1 MSFTLS
7 ATVERPYDE
16 TVAEVR
22 EALAGQG
29 FGVLTEIDIRATL
42 AAKLGVD
49 VPPQVIL
56 GACRPQ
62 LAHRALEI
70 DPTIAAVLPC
80 NVVVRSLGEHTTVVE
95 AFDPDAMM
103 GLAGD
108 GLTEV
113 AGEARQRLSAALA
126 ALTPPAEES

>member
-7 ATVERPYDE
+7 TTVERSYDD
-16 TVAEVR
+16 TVAAVR
-22 EALAGQG
+22 EALADQG
-29 FGVLTEIDIRATL
+29 FGVLTEIDLRATL

-62 LAHRALEI
+62 LAHQALQV
-70 DPTIAAVLPC
+70 DPSVAAVLPC
-80 NVVVRSLGEHTTVVE
+80 NVVVRSTGEHTTIVE

-103 GLAGD
+103 ALAGD
-108 GLTEV
+108 GLAEV
-113 AGEARQRLSAALA
+113 AAEARQRLTAALA
-126 ALTPPAEES
+126 ALTEEN